1 MWNFRQIKMDEISK
15 REDSLFEHVSKLIDE
30 ARKHV
35 KTTIDTTMVYT
46 YYGVG
51 KYIVVD
57 EQQGYARAKYGK
69 TVLRNLSKK
78 LTERYVRAGLLKLL
92 LQPENSIRYTAK
104 EKSQTLFTKFKRMQI
119 FISLFPGLI
128 ISYSCVLLIK
138 MNVIFMRLN
147 ATSRIGVSD
156 NYSGSTTPASMSD
169 WH

>member
-1 MWNFRQIKMDEISK
+1 ME
-15 REDSLFEHVSKLIDE
+15 
-30 ARKHV
+30 
-35 KTTIDTTMVYT
+35 
-46 YYGVG
+46 
-51 KYIVVD
+51 
-57 EQQGYARAKYGK
+57 
-69 TVLRNLSKK
+69 
-78 LTERYVRAGLLKLL
+78 RAGLFKLL

-169 WH
+169 GVDC